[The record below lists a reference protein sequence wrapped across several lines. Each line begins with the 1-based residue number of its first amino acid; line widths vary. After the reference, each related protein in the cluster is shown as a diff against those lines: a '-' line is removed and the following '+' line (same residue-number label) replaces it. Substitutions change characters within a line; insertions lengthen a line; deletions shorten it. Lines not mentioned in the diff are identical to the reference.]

1 MTKNI
6 VMGFVLT
13 VVWGTVSFIGYV
25 DITDRM
31 DSVSRQMYAI
41 KNKQEEVSLKV
52 SALANDYLSLSD
64 YIVYFEGVLNEKFDD
79 VSYELSQLDE
89 LVTNDD
95 FLFEELNSI
104 REEYAGVNAGLGVL
118 TGYHV
123 LGSEPVVE
131 VIEETV
137 EETIEVITEVFEA
150 EVLDIPEPV
159 VYTCPKLSR
168 SVNFA
173 DYIDKISF
181 TRTVNVVMGYDILD
195 GELSN
200 VRVIEGRANSKLLRA
215 INRYLADA
223 IPMSD
228 ATITN
233 CSTPFTIEV

>member
-95 FLFEELNSI
+95 FLFEEINNI
-104 REEYAGVNAGLGVL
+104 KEEYAGVNAGLGVL

-123 LGSEPVVE
+123 VGGEPVEE
-131 VIEETV
+131 VI
-137 EETIEVITEVFEA
+137 EETIEVITEA
-150 EVLDIPEPV
+150 EVLDIPEPI

-181 TRTVNVVMGYDILD
+181 TRTVNVVIGYDILD

-200 VRVIEGRANSKLLRA
+200 VRVIEGKANSKLLRA

>member
-89 LVTNDD
+89 LMTNDD
-95 FLFEELNSI
+95 FLFEEINNI
-104 REEYAGVNAGLGVL
+104 KEEYAGVNAGLGVL

-123 LGSEPVVE
+123 VGGEPVEE
-131 VIEETV
+131 VI

-150 EVLDIPEPV
+150 EVLDIPEPI

-181 TRTVNVVMGYDILD
+181 TRTVNVVIGYDILD

-200 VRVIEGRANSKLLRA
+200 VRIVEGKANSKLLRA

-228 ATITN
+228 ATVTN

>member
-41 KNKQEEVSLKV
+41 KNKQEEVSLKI

-95 FLFEELNSI
+95 FLFEEINNI
-104 REEYAGVNAGLGVL
+104 KEEYAGVNAGLGVL

-123 LGSEPVVE
+123 VGGEPVEE
-131 VIEETV
+131 VI

-150 EVLDIPEPV
+150 EVLDIPEPI

-181 TRTVNVVMGYDILD
+181 TRTVNVVIGYDILD

-200 VRVIEGRANSKLLRA
+200 VRVIEGKANSKLLRA

-228 ATITN
+228 ATVTN

>member
-89 LVTNDD
+89 LMTNDD
-95 FLFEELNSI
+95 FLFEEINNI
-104 REEYAGVNAGLGVL
+104 KEEYAGVNAGLGVL

-123 LGSEPVVE
+123 VGGEPVEE
-131 VIEETV
+131 VI

-150 EVLDIPEPV
+150 EVLDIPEPI

-181 TRTVNVVMGYDILD
+181 TRTVNVVIGYDILD

-200 VRVIEGRANSKLLRA
+200 VRVIEGKANSKLLRA

>member
-79 VSYELSQLDE
+79 VSHELSQLDE

-95 FLFEELNSI
+95 FLFEEINNI
-104 REEYAGVNAGLGVL
+104 KEEYAGVNAGLGVL

-123 LGSEPVVE
+123 VGGEPVEE
-131 VIEETV
+131 VI

-150 EVLDIPEPV
+150 EVLDIPEPI

-181 TRTVNVVMGYDILD
+181 TRTVNVVIGYDILD

-200 VRVIEGRANSKLLRA
+200 VRVIEGKANSKLLRA

>member
-52 SALANDYLSLSD
+52 SALSNDYLSLSD

-89 LVTNDD
+89 LMTNDD
-95 FLFEELNSI
+95 FLFEEINNI
-104 REEYAGVNAGLGVL
+104 KEEYAGVNAGLGVL

-123 LGSEPVVE
+123 VGGEPVEE
-131 VIEETV
+131 VI

-150 EVLDIPEPV
+150 EVLDIPEPI

-168 SVNFA
+168 SVNFV

-181 TRTVNVVMGYDILD
+181 TRTVNVVIGYDILD

-200 VRVIEGRANSKLLRA
+200 VRVIEGKANSKLLRA

-228 ATITN
+228 ATVTN

>member
-13 VVWGTVSFIGYV
+13 VVWGTVSFIGYI

-41 KNKQEEVSLKV
+41 KNKQEEVSLKI
-52 SALANDYLSLSD
+52 STLSNDYLSLSD

-89 LVTNDD
+89 LMTNDD
-95 FLFEELNSI
+95 FLFEEINNI
-104 REEYAGVNAGLGVL
+104 KEEYAGVNAGLGVL

-123 LGSEPVVE
+123 VGGEPV
-131 VIEETV
+131 EEII

-150 EVLDIPEPV
+150 EVLDIPEPI

-168 SVNFA
+168 SVNFV

-181 TRTVNVVMGYDILD
+181 TRTVNVVIGYDILD

-200 VRVIEGRANSKLLRA
+200 VRVIEGKANSKLLRA

>member
-52 SALANDYLSLSD
+52 SALSNDYLSLSD

-89 LVTNDD
+89 LMTNDD
-95 FLFEELNSI
+95 FLFEEINNI
-104 REEYAGVNAGLGVL
+104 KEEYAGVNAGLGVL

-123 LGSEPVVE
+123 VGYEPVEE
-131 VIEETV
+131 VIEET
-137 EETIEVITEVFEA
+137 IDEVFEA
-150 EVLDIPEPV
+150 EVLDIPEPI

-168 SVNFA
+168 SVNFV

-181 TRTVNVVMGYDILD
+181 TRTVNVVIGYDILD

-200 VRVIEGRANSKLLRA
+200 VRVIEGKANSKLLRA

>member
-95 FLFEELNSI
+95 FLFEEINNI
-104 REEYAGVNAGLGVL
+104 KEEYAGVNAGLGVL

-123 LGSEPVVE
+123 VGGEPVEE
-131 VIEETV
+131 VI

-150 EVLDIPEPV
+150 EVLDIPEPI

-181 TRTVNVVMGYDILD
+181 TRTVNVVIGYDILD

-200 VRVIEGRANSKLLRA
+200 VRVIEGKANSKLLRA

>member
-31 DSVSRQMYAI
+31 DSVSRQMYAM

-52 SALANDYLSLSD
+52 SALVNDYLSLSD
-64 YIVYFEGVLNEKFDD
+64 YIVYFEGVLNDKFDD

-89 LVTNDD
+89 LMTNDD
-95 FLFEELNSI
+95 FLFEEINNI
-104 REEYAGVNAGLGVL
+104 KEEYAGVNAGLGVL

-123 LGSEPVVE
+123 VGSEPVEE
-131 VIEETV
+131 VI
-137 EETIEVITEVFEA
+137 EETIEVITEVFEE
-150 EVLDIPEPV
+150 EVLDIPEPI

-181 TRTVNVVMGYDILD
+181 TRTVNVVIGYDILD

-200 VRVIEGRANSKLLRA
+200 VRIVEGKANSKLLRA
-215 INRYLADA
+215 INRYLVDA

-228 ATITN
+228 ATVTN

>member
-95 FLFEELNSI
+95 FLFEEINNI
-104 REEYAGVNAGLGVL
+104 KEEYAGVNAGLGVL

-123 LGSEPVVE
+123 VGGEPVEE
-131 VIEETV
+131 VI

-150 EVLDIPEPV
+150 EVLDIPEPI

-181 TRTVNVVMGYDILD
+181 TRTVNVVIGYDILD

-200 VRVIEGRANSKLLRA
+200 VRIVEGKANSKLLRA

-228 ATITN
+228 ATVTN